1 MDTAAAGA
9 MDAAAAEAM
18 DATAELVQQ
27 ISHGDLL
34 ASVPVSIQRLVSLEV
49 PSGILAAQL
58 FFE

>member
-1 MDTAAAGA
+1 MDTA
-9 MDAAAAEAM
+9 DAAAADAM